1 MLITM
6 PWRQIVRRL
15 PQVCLGLVLF
25 GVGVTLMKQ
34 AFLGNGAWNVFHEGI
49 AELTGLSFGAV
60 IMLTGVFV
68 VLLFIPLKEKLGL
81 GTVLNAIIIGA
92 TVDIVSPWF
101 GEPDAMWL
109 RVAMMLGGPVVIGL
123 GSGLYIG
130 GGLGPGPRD
139 GLMTAINRRGVEI
152 WKARTGI
159 EITVLIL
166 GLLLGGTAGFGTAWF
181 TLSIGPLVQF
191 FLPHFKLRAPDAPA
205 KVAASKSG

>member
-1 MLITM
+1 M

-34 AFLGNGAWNVFHEGI
+34 AALGNGAWNVFHEGV
-49 AELTGLSFGAV
+49 AERTGISFGQV
-60 IMLTGVFV
+60 IMLTGACV

-81 GTVLNAIIIGA
+81 GTVLNAIIIGS
-92 TVDIVSPWF
+92 TVDVVAPWID
-101 GEPDAMWL
+101 EPNAMWL
-109 RVAMMLGGPVVIGL
+109 RVLMMVGGPVVIGL
-123 GSGLYIG
+123 GSGMYIG

-139 GLMTAINRRGVEI
+139 GLMTAIHRRGVVI

-159 EITVLIL
+159 EVTVLVL
-166 GLLLGGTAGFGTAWF
+166 GLLLGGIAGVGTAWF

-191 FLPHFKLRAPDAPA
+191 FLPHFTLPSPDSVT
-205 KVAASKSG
+205 KTSSSKSG